1 MATKKAPSSRKSTKS
16 RTTRRTRLSLE
27 VVTAN
32 QRKINGN
39 VYLALE
45 RMLDCLTPIVRAGD
59 RAKLAE
65 AEEIIDAIPGFDP
78 PGCGGGWP

>member
-1 MATKKAPSSRKSTKS
+1 MATKKAPSRKSTKP
-16 RTTRRTRLSLE
+16 RRPKPKLSLE
-27 VVTAN
+27 VVSAN

-45 RMLDCLTPIVRAGD
+45 HILSCLTPIALAGD

-65 AEEIIDAIPGFDP
+65 AKKIIYSIPGFDP